1 MKIIRIFSA
10 AMCCVM
16 LLTACGDKR
25 PVEQTSEQTVS
36 SESSSY
42 ISDVSEVSSEP
53 SSDITESS
61 VTSSASLHL
70 SDGEPLCTAYAL
82 YCVEDDMMLD
92 SMNKDKLIAPASL
105 TKVLTASVVLRYLK
119 PDDVL
124 TVGSELSLVNEDS
137 SLCFI
142 SRGQRLTVYDLL
154 TGLLLPSGNDAAY
167 TLAVS
172 TARRV
177 SGDPDM
183 PDRNAV
189 ELFCKMM
196 NEMARELGM
205 KSSHFA
211 DPDGWDDPA
220 HYTTVSDLI
229 KVTKYA
235 LTVPEIREIVAIPE
249 KYVVFETGESITW
262 YNANLLLHER
272 SEYYN
277 EYAIGMKN
285 GATDEAGYCLIAVFE
300 KNNKTYIDIVVG
312 SESIED
318 RYEMIG
324 RLFDEI
330 P

>member
-1 MKIIRIFSA
+1 MKKLKIFSA
-10 AMCCVM
+10 AVCCVM
-16 LLTACGDKR
+16 LLTACGGKR
-25 PVEQTSEQTVS
+25 PAEQTNAPTEFV
-36 SESSSY
+36 ESSSD
-42 ISDVSEVSSEP
+42 ISEVSEVPSVPSEP
-53 SSDITESS
+53 NE
-61 VTSSASLHL
+61 TSSTPSEPLHYT
-70 SDGEPLCTAYAL
+70 DNRPLCTAYAL
-82 YCVEDDMMLD
+82 YCVEDDFMID

-105 TKVLTASVVLRYLK
+105 TKVLTASVVLRYSD
-119 PDDVL
+119 PEDVV

-137 SLCFI
+137 SLCMI

-235 LTVPEIREIVAIPE
+235 LTVPEIREIVATPE

-272 SEYYN
+272 SDYYN

-285 GATDEAGYCLIAVFE
+285 GATDDAGYCLIAVFE
-300 KNNKTYIDIVVG
+300 KNGKTYIDIVVG

-318 RYEMIG
+318 RYEMID
-324 RLFDEI
+324 RLFREI

>member
-1 MKIIRIFSA
+1 MKKIGIFSA
-10 AMCCVM
+10 AVCCAM
-16 LLTACGDKR
+16 LLTACGDKS
-25 PVEQTSEQTVS
+25 PTEQTSVPTVFV
-36 SESSSY
+36 SSY
-42 ISDVSEVSSEP
+42 ISEVSSAT
-53 SSDITESS
+53 SSDIAE
-61 VTSSASLHL
+61 TSEPLSAPLYMSEN
-70 SDGEPLCTAYAL
+70 GPLCTAYVL
-82 YCVEDDMMLD
+82 YCVEDDMVLD

-119 PDDVL
+119 PDDVV
-124 TVGSELSLVNEDS
+124 TVGSELDLVNEDS
-137 SLCFI
+137 SLCMI
-142 SRGQRLTVYDLL
+142 SEGQRLTVYDML

-177 SGDPDM
+177 SDDPDM

-205 KSSHFA
+205 RNSHFA

-220 HYTTVSDLI
+220 HYTTLSDLI

-235 LTVPEIREIVAIPE
+235 LTVPEIREIVATPE

-262 YNANLLLHER
+262 YNSNLLLHER

-285 GATDEAGYCLIAVFE
+285 GATDDAGYCLIAVFE
-300 KNNKTYIDIVVG
+300 KNGKTYIDIVVG

-324 RLFDEI
+324 RLFNEI

>member
-1 MKIIRIFSA
+1 MKKLKIFSA
-10 AMCCVM
+10 ALCCVM
-16 LLTACGDKR
+16 LLTACGGKT
-25 PVEQTSEQTVS
+25 PTEQTSEPAV
-36 SESSSY
+36 SSY
-42 ISDVSEVSSEP
+42 ISSVSSEP
-53 SSDITESS
+53 VSDIAESS
-61 VTSSASLHL
+61 ETSTEPIYQT
-70 SDGEPLCTAYAL
+70 DNRPLCTAYAL
-82 YCVEDDMMLD
+82 YCVEDDFMID

-105 TKVLTASVVLRYLK
+105 TKVLTASVTLRYLK
-119 PDDVL
+119 PDDVV
-124 TVGSELSLVNEDS
+124 TVGSELSLVNVGS
-137 SLCFI
+137 SLCMI

-154 TGLLLPSGNDAAY
+154 IGLLLPSGNDAAY

-177 SGDPDM
+177 SGDRDM

-235 LTVPEIREIVAIPE
+235 LTVPEIREIVATTE
-249 KYVVFETGESITW
+249 RDVVFESGESITW
-262 YNANLLLHER
+262 YNGNLLLWEQSR
-272 SEYYN
+272 YYN

-285 GATDEAGYCLIAVFE
+285 GATDDAGYCLIAVFE
-300 KNNKTYIDIVVG
+300 KNGKTYIDIVVG
-312 SESIED
+312 SEDIED
-318 RYEMIG
+318 RYEMID
-324 RLFDEI
+324 RLFKEI